1 MKKKYLIL
9 IIIPVIIICCA
20 IILRNMGNTLLL
32 DSVSFTYVEKGSFR
46 QEYRTYATVNG
57 HQHFFYF
64 NGIIDNC
71 SRCEGD
77 FIEADSVI
85 LEYLSQEG
93 EKTELKSDV
102 AGFIAEINGN
112 RVTVTDRNYYLTAR
126 LPLDKYSLVTEG
138 MVCMFSQGIRAT
150 VTGKESYRISENGRT
165 YGGITL
171 SLENTDGLLLYQQ
184 ASLIIPL
191 NTVNDVLT
199 VKREALWE
207 RNDGYYLL
215 KAEWVNSK
223 NDIDRY
229 LVKVRVMMADDETAV
244 ITGMDIENMK
254 VCIVD
259 DTLKGLL
266 ND

>member
-1 MKKKYLIL
+1 M
-9 IIIPVIIICCA
+9 
-20 IILRNMGNTLLL
+20 
-32 DSVSFTYVEKGSFR
+32 
-46 QEYRTYATVNG
+46 
-57 HQHFFYF
+57 
-64 NGIIDNC
+64 
-71 SRCEGD
+71 
-77 FIEADSVI
+77 
-85 LEYLSQEG
+85 
-93 EKTELKSDV
+93 
-102 AGFIAEINGN
+102 
-112 RVTVTDRNYYLTAR
+112 
-126 LPLDKYSLVTEG
+126 
-138 MVCMFSQGIRAT
+138 
-150 VTGKESYRISENGRT
+150 
-165 YGGITL
+165 
-171 SLENTDGLLLYQQ
+171 
-184 ASLIIPL
+184 
-191 NTVNDVLT
+191 LT